1 MQLEKQR
8 LSTYFAEGE
17 ISVFKDLLKRKKLPF
32 LGEFTDAFFTTL
44 PFFGMYSTLSLT
56 IILYAQTKDWLLI
69 WFPWINL
76 WTFMLVVGSALVI
89 ALLLA
94 YKYIVPSLWDS
105 RSKQMSH
112 LEQKLD
118 MISKKLNELD
128 KKISNTSKE
137 Q

>member
-1 MQLEKQR
+1 MG
-8 LSTYFAEGE
+8 LSTYFAKGE
-17 ISVFKDLLKRKKLPF
+17 VLVFKNLLKRKKLPF

-44 PFFGMYSTLSLT
+44 PFFSIYTTLSLT
-56 IILYAQTKDWLLI
+56 VILYAQTKDWLLT
-69 WFPWINL
+69 WFPWINFWIFIL
-76 WTFMLVVGSALVI
+76 SVGFALAI

-118 MISKKLNELD
+118 MLNKKLDELD
-128 KKISNTSKE
+128 KKISNTGKE

>member
-1 MQLEKQR
+1 M
-8 LSTYFAEGE
+8 
-17 ISVFKDLLKRKKLPF
+17 FKNLLKRKKLPF

-44 PFFGMYSTLSLT
+44 PFFSIYSTLSLT
-56 IILYAQTKDWLLI
+56 IILYAQTSDWLLV
-69 WFPWINL
+69 WFPWVNL
-76 WTFMLVVGSALVI
+76 WIFMLVVGSALAI

-118 MISKKLNELD
+118 MLSEKLDELD
-128 KKISNTSKE
+128 KKISNIGKE
-137 Q
+137 EKHK